1 MKRRRASDPTIGHL
15 GFARVD
21 HERARR
27 CGFPEV
33 ILGRGKTPAQLA
45 AIFAELARRHDR
57 VLATR
62 TTAEGF
68 EAVRAL
74 VPDARFHEPAR
85 AITLRRGRR
94 TAPEGRIVIAAAGTA
109 DLPVAEE
116 ARVTAE
122 IMGARVET
130 HYDVGVAGIHRL
142 FKVLDRLQSARVVV
156 VVAGMEGALPSVV
169 GGLVA
174 APVIAVPTSVG
185 YGASFRGITA
195 LLAMMSS
202 CAAGVSVVNVDNGF
216 GAGYIAALIND
227 RRRQRRERGRGN
239 DSRSGSQ
246 GSK

>member
-1 MKRRRASDPTIGHL
+1 MKRRGEADRSISHL
-15 GFARVD
+15 GFARLD
-21 HERARR
+21 HERADR

-33 ILGRGKTPAQLA
+33 ILGRGKTPKQLA
-45 AIFAELARRHDR
+45 AIFATLARRHDR

-62 TTAEGF
+62 TTREGF
-68 EAVRAL
+68 GAVRAR
-74 VPDARFHEPAR
+74 VPDARFHEEAR
-85 AITLRRGRR
+85 AITWRRGRR
-94 TAPEGRIVIAAAGTA
+94 PAPEGLVVIAAAGTA
-109 DLPVAEE
+109 DLAVAEE

-142 FKVLDRLQSARVVV
+142 FKVVDRLRAARVVV

-174 APVIAVPTSVG
+174 APVIAVPTSTG
-185 YGASFRGITA
+185 YGASLRGVTA

-216 GAGYIAALIND
+216 GAGYIAALING
-227 RRRQRRERGRGN
+227 RRRQRRERGRGI